1 MRGAVSKTTPNPDV
15 VKQVVELY
23 AVSYE
28 DQQRFNLALNI
39 SKSEAGLPSDL
50 KKYVRDRLR
59 LAESKGIIG
68 QYAAAA
74 KDFNRRDIHG
84 PIHSVL
90 TSVYSRLFADFYNK
104 HLKAG
109 IKKEDQ
115 DLAMILTASH
125 DAAREHGGPDHL
137 EHQNAVYSAIIL
149 KANGYSEE
157 EAVRLSLLVANKD
170 GGVTKAERNAGLT
183 SRKDQPSKLI
193 QCSDCAAIMRLSPFN
208 GFEKS
213 GGFNPDYLNA
223 WQDLKRSKGKRLS
236 DDQFEAAKA
245 DLEKLLLFIN
255 EIEKSCRASGIK
267 SYEGLL
273 QYAKTLAD
281 GAKGKDFD
289 DLKRKFN
296 QAVDIISSQTEK
308 AKDDARRVRFTESV
322 LRVDEDKRG
331 ASRAAPTHPAAADSS
346 AAKPAVTDPNIS
358 KTADVQGVRFH
369 KLKQGNFTQV
379 GEGSGAAKL
388 SQIPVAI
395 AGSTNSGIFWQ
406 VGGGGMNGALCTY
419 CDARGITGGVNSYLQ
434 KVMPGKNVAEVTG
447 KVSFVD
453 LEKFKN
459 SGDINQW
466 PLKKIIYSASPDL
479 GGNSAK
485 DAEKAMKEFGK
496 KFREE
501 LNANGISE
509 VVMPLFSGGFYAGV
523 HSKPD
528 IARWMMEGFFE
539 ADKSL
544 KSKAGY
550 NPIEVYCLGSD
561 LFSAVEKMRAG
572 TKASAIPAAET
583 PKVAAKKAE
592 EPAAPNPKVVAPA
605 KDKEKKVEKEGV
617 LPEVAA
623 KAEGEL
629 ARESRKKEEMQAKK
643 AKKALSDAK
652 ESGVRYRGSAAET
665 AEVEEKEGAELE
677 LKDSTQKKKVSK
689 ATAAAKTVAELVTP
703 NPKDVAPNKSKEK
716 KAEKERALP
725 EVVAKE
731 ERESGR
737 VRRKKEAKDKKAPV
751 ATEEVVEIE
760 EREEVDS
767 ESKESSQKE
776 VTLKDSSTSE
786 LARSPEVAKT
796 AQDVAAE
803 PLPEAPIAPPP
814 VEVKKSLEDQFPLL
828 KKEVAEEIVVKIDP
842 KLLKKEEDSDDLSIK
857 VKKGYK
863 EEWVKIKADDTK
875 FKVEGDSVKVNNQE
889 FRRDAMRF
897 YLEKNPAS
905 SVAKAQATQLAKM
918 ISLINVGSDR

>member
-1 MRGAVSKTTPNPDV
+1 M
-15 VKQVVELY
+15 
-23 AVSYE
+23 
-28 DQQRFNLALNI
+28 FNNILHLANSI
-39 SKSEAGLPSDL
+39 SLSSDHPS
-50 KKYVRDRLR
+50 
-59 LAESKGIIG
+59 II
-68 QYAAAA
+68 
-74 KDFNRRDIHG
+74 FI
-84 PIHSVL
+84 
-90 TSVYSRLFADFYNK
+90 
-104 HLKAG
+104 
-109 IKKEDQ
+109 
-115 DLAMILTASH
+115 
-125 DAAREHGGPDHL
+125 
-137 EHQNAVYSAIIL
+137 
-149 KANGYSEE
+149 
-157 EAVRLSLLVANKD
+157 
-170 GGVTKAERNAGLT
+170 
-183 SRKDQPSKLI
+183 
-193 QCSDCAAIMRLSPFN
+193 
-208 GFEKS
+208 
-213 GGFNPDYLNA
+213 
-223 WQDLKRSKGKRLS
+223 
-236 DDQFEAAKA
+236 
-245 DLEKLLLFIN
+245 EKLLLFIN

-281 GAKGKDFD
+281 AAKGKDFD
-289 DLKRKFN
+289 DLKQKFN

-322 LRVDEDKRG
+322 LRG
-331 ASRAAPTHPAAADSS
+331 ASRAAPAHTAAADSS

-358 KTADVQGVRFH
+358 KTADVQGVRFY
-369 KLKQGNFTQV
+369 KLKQGDFTKV
-379 GEGSGAAKL
+379 GEGLRAAKL

-406 VGGGGMNGALCTY
+406 VGGGGMNGALCDY
-419 CDARGITGGVNSYLQ
+419 CDERGITGDVNSKL
-434 KVMPGKNVAEVTG
+434 KRVMPGKTVAEVTG
-447 KVSFVD
+447 KVSVVD
-453 LEKFKN
+453 LEKFKKA
-459 SGDINQW
+459 GDRNQW

-501 LNANGISE
+501 LNSNGISE
-509 VVMPLFSGGFYAGV
+509 VVMPLFSGGIYAGV

-528 IARWMMEGFFE
+528 IAKWMMEGFFE

-652 ESGVRYRGSAAET
+652 ESGVRYRGGAAAET

-689 ATAAAKTVAELVTP
+689 ATAAAKRVSEPVTP

-716 KAEKERALP
+716 
-725 EVVAKE
+725 
-731 ERESGR
+731 S
-737 VRRKKEAKDKKAPV
+737 RK
-751 ATEEVVEIE
+751 
-760 EREEVDS
+760 R
-767 ESKESSQKE
+767 
-776 VTLKDSSTSE
+776 
-786 LARSPEVAKT
+786 
-796 AQDVAAE
+796 
-803 PLPEAPIAPPP
+803 
-814 VEVKKSLEDQFPLL
+814 
-828 KKEVAEEIVVKIDP
+828 
-842 KLLKKEEDSDDLSIK
+842 
-857 VKKGYK
+857 
-863 EEWVKIKADDTK
+863 
-875 FKVEGDSVKVNNQE
+875 
-889 FRRDAMRF
+889 
-897 YLEKNPAS
+897 
-905 SVAKAQATQLAKM
+905 
-918 ISLINVGSDR
+918 